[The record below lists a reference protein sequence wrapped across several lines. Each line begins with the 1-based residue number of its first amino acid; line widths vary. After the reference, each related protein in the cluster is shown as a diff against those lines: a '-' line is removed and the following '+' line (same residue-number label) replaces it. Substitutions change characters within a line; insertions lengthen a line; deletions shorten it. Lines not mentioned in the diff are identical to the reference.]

1 MTPAQELEHKE
12 QQLHKHLRALGPM
25 AVAYSGGLDSRFLS
39 YTALSL
45 GLDIV
50 ALHVT
55 GPHIPAQ
62 ESRQAEQWAR
72 EHGLALHLLP
82 LDPLQ
87 DANIAANSPERCYYC
102 KSAVFHAL
110 LGQAGGRALCD
121 GTNASDSEV
130 YRPGMRALQELN
142 IVSPLALA
150 GLSKT
155 EIRALARKNGM
166 DRPEQAAHPCLF
178 TRYNY
183 GVRPT
188 HASLAALDKAE
199 EAVEAVLQ
207 RLAVGV
213 PGASGEDACGETV
226 PFRLRFEEADRA
238 VLHVA
243 CAELPDAVRHAL
255 AEALNAA
262 GFADSPVV
270 LVEQISGHFDR
281 VRQAQS

>member
-12 QQLHKHLRALGPM
+12 QQLHKLLRALGPM

-39 YTALSL
+39 YTALRL

-62 ESRQAEQWAR
+62 ESWQAEQWAR

-130 YRPGMRALQELN
+130 YRPGMRALKELN

-150 GLSKT
+150 GLSKA

-166 DRPEQAAHPCLF
+166 DRPDQAAHPCLF

-188 HASLAALDKAE
+188 HASLAALDQAE

-207 RLAVGV
+207 RFAVC
-213 PGASGEDACGETV
+213 GASGEAASMETV

-243 CAELPDAVRHAL
+243 CAQLPDAVRHAL
-255 AEALNAA
+255 AEALAAA